1 MKRNSILVMAA
12 MISAFSTVALG
23 AGDPAAGKDK
33 AITCGFCHGVNG
45 EQEIPLLAGGTS
57 KLAGMDEHRLLDALL
72 AYRSG
77 RRLHP
82 LMQFF
87 VLPFSDKDLA
97 DISAYYSGL
106 SEPPVSPQK

>member
-1 MKRNSILVMAA
+1 MAA

-45 EQEIPLLAGGTS
+45 EQEIPLLAGGKS
-57 KLAGMDEHRLLDALL
+57 KLAGMDEHRLVDALL
-72 AYRSG
+72 AYRSA
-77 RRLHP
+77 RRFHP
-82 LMQFF
+82 MMQFF

-97 DISAYYSGL
+97 DIAAYYSSL
-106 SEPPVSPQK
+106 REPLVSPPK